1 MRSYARIGK
10 KGFCREKLIKP
21 RKNKD
26 MQGYTKI
33 WKEKLEFLWFAT
45 AVFSANAENLE
56 FIVCF
61 GL

>member
-10 KGFCREKLIKP
+10 KRLCRENLIKP
-21 RKNKD
+21 RKNED

-45 AVFSANAENLE
+45 AVFSENAENLE

>member
-10 KGFCREKLIKP
+10 KGFCLEKLIKP

-45 AVFSANAENLE
+45 AGFTVREKKS
-56 FIVCF
+56 
-61 GL
+61 